1 MERPSIINRGIAR
14 MKALLGKAGVVPSG
28 HLRCRSCAY
37 AGERNSYEHEERKIS
52 DSSRVI
58 NLLFCPKCGD
68 AMSRSTKSK

>member
-1 MERPSIINRGIAR
+1 MKRPSPINRGIAR
-14 MKALLGKAGVVPSG
+14 VKALLGRAGVVPPG
-28 HLRCRSCAY
+28 HLRCRSCGY
-37 AGERNSYEHEERKIS
+37 TGERDSYEHEERKIS